1 MSKYKRRRKKNKTL
15 LVGIILISVL
25 ILIGTG
31 YSLWSENLYIEGTA
45 NINYKEPKIDRVT
58 INKTDGE
65 YFSFEDSTSSALKFV
80 KNITGTTVADGDE
93 KLEII
98 GNFEVRGYNVAKR
111 DVKFNVS
118 FTNNY
123 PVTITNGQAEL
134 IENTTKYNITTS
146 QTETILPNQA
156 GTFSIIVTLKANS
169 TISTGT
175 IKYKLSYKEGEITKY
190 LYVTINLT

>member
-1 MSKYKRRRKKNKTL
+1 MQKYKRRHKKNRTL
-15 LVGIILISVL
+15 LLGIALISVL

-31 YSLWSENLYIEGTA
+31 YSLWSDTLHIDGVA
-45 NINYKEPKIDRVT
+45 NTKYKEPKIDRVT

-190 LYVTINLT
+190 LYVIINLS